1 MTELW
6 RLMCVTSTVVI
17 TGLLLLSCRSDL
29 GWSLNLLEM
38 VEAPGLETNYV
49 KVEAVQ
55 GDGSR
60 AHY

>member
-6 RLMCVTSTVVI
+6 RLMRVTSTVAI
-17 TGLLLLSCRSDL
+17 TGLLLSCRSDL

-55 GDGSR
+55 GDGSG